1 MDARTEIKGA
11 LEKALSDLGVKRVN
25 VFLERPKDDSHGDYS
40 SSIALVAFEKNKESG
55 VMNQEWKTP
64 LDFAERIVESIIQN
78 SKFMIHFDRVEA
90 VAPGF
95 INFWLSRKYL
105 IGQLSLISD
114 KTPLRPFG
122 SAQGFAGRR
131 IMVEFTD
138 PNPFKEFHIGH
149 LYSNT
154 VGESVSRL
162 LESLG
167 AIVKRANYQGDVG
180 MHVAKALYGLLPNS
194 KFIHSA
200 SSIQNSKLEEKSL
213 KERIKILGEA
223 YAFGAKAYEEDEK
236 AKREIEE
243 LNKKIYAKDEAVMP
257 LYEKGRQWSLEY
269 FETIYKRLGTKFD
282 FYYFESEVGNEGL
295 KLVKKHLRA
304 GVFEESQGAVIFP
317 GEKQGLHNRV
327 FINSL
332 GLPTYEAKELGL
344 ALKKYED
351 FKFDQSIVV
360 TGNEIIGY
368 FKVLLAALSKINPD
382 LAAKTNHLPHGMV
395 KLPTGKMSSRT
406 GNILTGE
413 WLLDEAKK
421 LLKSKYPEMEKEVLE
436 KVAVGSVKYALLK
449 SSIGHDIEFDFK
461 ESINIQGNSGPYLQY
476 TFARTQS
483 VLTKSE
489 IRNLKSEINS
499 KSQNLNIKKVSSFD
513 HSNFD
518 IVSNFDIRAS
528 NLSLRDEETVLLRT
542 IHRFPEVVEQ
552 AGGKF
557 APNILC
563 TYLFDLAQK
572 FNLFYQKHRIIGDE
586 SAGVNGK
593 HPRGVIE
600 TQEFRVALTTAVG
613 QVIKNGLYL
622 LGIEAPEKM

>member
-1 MDARTEIKGA
+1 MMDARTEIKGA

-162 LESLG
+162 LEAMG
-167 AIVKRANYQGDVG
+167 ANVKRANYQGDVG
-180 MHVAKALYGLLPNS
+180 MHVAKAIYGIFHLCHAE
-194 KFIHSA
+194 FISA
-200 SSIQNSKLEEKSL
+200 SQILENNIL
-213 KERIKILGEA
+213 KQFQDDTLNKRIKFLGEA
-223 YAFGAKAYEEDEK
+223 YAFGAKVYEEDEK
-236 AKREIEE
+236 AKREIEQ
-243 LNKKIYAKDEAVMP
+243 LNKKIYDKDPDLMP

-282 FYYFESEVGNEGL
+282 FYYFESEVGINGL
-295 KLVKKHLRA
+295 KLVQEYLQKGPLASLDAKHLRA
-304 GVFEESQGAVIFP
+304 GVFEKSQGAVIFP
-317 GEKQGLHNRV
+317 GKKQGLHDRV

-332 GLPTYEAKELGL
+332 GLPTYEAKDLGL
-344 ALKKYED
+344 AFKKYND
-351 FKFDQSIVV
+351 FKFDQSISV
-360 TGNEIIGY
+360 TGNEIIEY
-368 FKVLLAALSKINPD
+368 FKVILAALKQIDPE
-382 LAAKTNHLPHGMV
+382 LAAKIKHLPHGMV
-395 KLPTGKMSSRT
+395 RIPTGKMSSRS
-406 GNILTGE
+406 GNIVTGE
-413 WLLDEAKK
+413 WLLDKAKK
-421 LLKSKYPEMEKEVLE
+421 LLKSKFSEMTEEVLE
-436 KVAVGSVKYALLK
+436 QVAVGAIKYALLK
-449 SSIGHDIEFDFK
+449 SSLGHDIEFNFE

-483 VLTKSE
+483 VLARAKSE
-489 IRNLKSEINS
+489 FEAPRPGLAKLEVEE
-499 KSQNLNIKKVSSFD
+499 VS
-513 HSNFD
+513 
-518 IVSNFDIRAS
+518 
-528 NLSLRDEETVLLRT
+528 LLRALNK
-542 IHRFPEVVEQ
+542 FPEVVASAGNLPAMQDGKALQ
-552 AGGKF
+552 AGKF
-557 APNILC
+557 APNLVC
-563 TYLFDLAQK
+563 NYLFDLAQK
-572 FNLFYQKHRIIGDE
+572 FNLFYQKHKIIGSENQDFRLQLT
-586 SAGVNGK
+586 AGV
-593 HPRGVIE
+593 
-600 TQEFRVALTTAVG
+600 G
-613 QVIKNGLYL
+613 QILKAGLNL
-622 LGIEAPEKM
+622 LGIQAPEKM